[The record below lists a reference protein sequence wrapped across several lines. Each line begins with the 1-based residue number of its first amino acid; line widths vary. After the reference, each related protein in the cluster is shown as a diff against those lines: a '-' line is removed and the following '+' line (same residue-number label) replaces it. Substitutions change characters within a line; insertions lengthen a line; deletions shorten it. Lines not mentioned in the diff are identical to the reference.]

1 MREILFKAKRK
12 DNGEWVE
19 GYYLKTRL
27 GGDIDPSDVIF
38 VPFKINKGED
48 WGFIKVDPE
57 TLCRYTG
64 LKDKK
69 GNKIC
74 ENDIL
79 MCHNNKNELVKAI
92 IDTYQPETA
101 KDVQDALKDIFG
113 PMFEAMLQGEMN
125 DHLGYENN
133 DKGEKQ
139 TKNRR
144 NGYISKNVKTSMGE
158 MKIDVPRDR
167 DGSFEP
173 QIIPKRT
180 KDISDIDK
188 KVLSMYAKG
197 MSQRD
202 ISNTIEEIYGFKIS
216 AVLSVL
222 SLS

>member
-1 MREILFKAKRK
+1 MRSK
-12 DNGEWVE
+12 
-19 GYYLKTRL
+19 
-27 GGDIDPSDVIF
+27 
-38 VPFKINKGED
+38 NKS
-48 WGFIKVDPE
+48 
-57 TLCRYTG
+57 
-64 LKDKK
+64 
-69 GNKIC
+69 
-74 ENDIL
+74 
-79 MCHNNKNELVKAI
+79 KNELVKAI

-139 TKNRR
+139 TQNRR

-180 KDISDIDK
+180 KDISGIDK

-202 ISNTIEEIYGFKIS
+202 ISNTIEEIYGFKI
-216 AVLSVL
+216 
-222 SLS
+222 